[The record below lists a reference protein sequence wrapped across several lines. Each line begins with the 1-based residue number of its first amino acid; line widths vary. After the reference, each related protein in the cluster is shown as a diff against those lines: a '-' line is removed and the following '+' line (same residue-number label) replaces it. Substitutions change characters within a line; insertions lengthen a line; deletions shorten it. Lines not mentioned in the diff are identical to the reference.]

1 MPNILEMIDKFLNLK
16 FAGELTVEVVC
27 FRLILAIILGG
38 IVGYEREKNNRPAGF
53 RTHILVC
60 FGAAIVS
67 MIQDQLRLNILDIAR
82 TEGSAVASV
91 IKTDLGRLGAQVISG
106 VGFLGAGSI
115 MKEKGETVGGLTTA
129 AGIWA
134 TACVGLGIGWGF
146 YNIAI
151 VAILFMIIIMVSLKR
166 VESKFVRKP
175 GTAIV
180 GYGIID
186 YDKNKYSI
194 VDYGVVLT
202 SKDLSTEERLEIVYD
217 EIDKILKKYKPEF
230 MAIEDLFYFKN
241 NKTVISVAQ
250 ARGVILLAGKQNN
263 IAMTSYT
270 PLQVKIGI
278 TGYGKAEKKQVQ
290 QMVQKFLGLSEIPK
304 PDDVA
309 DALAICIT
317 HINSLGSKLSFG
329 GANNLKKVVVPS
341 GTNKIS
347 LEEYK
352 NLLKK

>member
-1 MPNILEMIDKFLNLK
+1 MRVIGID
-16 FAGELTVEVVC
+16 
-27 FRLILAIILGG
+27 
-38 IVGYEREKNNRPAGF
+38 
-53 RTHILVC
+53 
-60 FGAAIVS
+60 
-67 MIQDQLRLNILDIAR
+67 
-82 TEGSAVASV
+82 
-91 IKTDLGRLGAQVISG
+91 
-106 VGFLGAGSI
+106 
-115 MKEKGETVGGLTTA
+115 
-129 AGIWA
+129 
-134 TACVGLGIGWGF
+134 
-146 YNIAI
+146 
-151 VAILFMIIIMVSLKR
+151 
-166 VESKFVRKP
+166 P

-202 SKDLSTEERLEIVYD
+202 SKDLSTEERLEIVYN

-241 NKTVISVAQ
+241 NKTVAQ
-250 ARGVILLAGKQNN
+250 ARGVILLVGKQNN

-304 PDDVA
+304 PDDAA

-329 GANNLKKVVVPS
+329 GANNLKKIVVPS

>member
-67 MIQDQLRLNILDIAR
+67 MIQDQLRLNILDLAR

-146 YNIAI
+146 YNIAA
-151 VAILFMIIIMVSLKR
+151 VAVVFMIIIMVTLKKL
-166 VESKFVRKP
+166 ESKLVRK
-175 GTAIV
+175 ARLLKFEV
-180 GYGIID
+180 KFLE
-186 YDKNKYSI
+186 DKNYAKGFLATYEVFNQKLI
-194 VDYGVVLT
+194 KIT
-202 SKDLSTEERLEIVYD
+202 Q
-217 EIDKILKKYKPEF
+217 IDKNQAE
-230 MAIEDLFYFKN
+230 N
-241 NKTVISVAQ
+241 TVIFTVNMDEKIDISD
-250 ARGVILLAGKQNN
+250 VIVSLSAIK
-263 IAMTSYT
+263 AVEV
-270 PLQVKIGI
+270 VKEN
-278 TGYGKAEKKQVQ
+278 Y
-290 QMVQKFLGLSEIPK
+290 
-304 PDDVA
+304 
-309 DALAICIT
+309 
-317 HINSLGSKLSFG
+317 N
-329 GANNLKKVVVPS
+329 
-341 GTNKIS
+341 
-347 LEEYK
+347 
-352 NLLKK
+352 

>member
-1 MPNILEMIDKFLNLK
+1 
-16 FAGELTVEVVC
+16 
-27 FRLILAIILGG
+27 
-38 IVGYEREKNNRPAGF
+38 
-53 RTHILVC
+53 
-60 FGAAIVS
+60 
-67 MIQDQLRLNILDIAR
+67 
-82 TEGSAVASV
+82 
-91 IKTDLGRLGAQVISG
+91 
-106 VGFLGAGSI
+106 
-115 MKEKGETVGGLTTA
+115 
-129 AGIWA
+129 
-134 TACVGLGIGWGF
+134 
-146 YNIAI
+146 
-151 VAILFMIIIMVSLKR
+151 
-166 VESKFVRKP
+166 
-175 GTAIV
+175 
-180 GYGIID
+180 
-186 YDKNKYSI
+186 
-194 VDYGVVLT
+194 
-202 SKDLSTEERLEIVYD
+202 
-217 EIDKILKKYKPEF
+217 

-250 ARGVILLAGKQNN
+250 ARGVILLVGKQNN

-304 PDDVA
+304 PDDAA

-329 GANNLKKVVVPS
+329 GANNLKKIVVPS